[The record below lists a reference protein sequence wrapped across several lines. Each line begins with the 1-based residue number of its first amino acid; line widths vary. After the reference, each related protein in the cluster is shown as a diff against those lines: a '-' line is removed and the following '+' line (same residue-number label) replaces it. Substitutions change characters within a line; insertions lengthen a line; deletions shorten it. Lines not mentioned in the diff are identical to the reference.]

1 MMALAALSLNS
12 FSCFFEKPYDPDSQH
27 LPPLAGNLRAAL
39 LLHLEIQGLSGS
51 SLSTTDARWQ
61 MCWLALR
68 VSTGACYH
76 GGGS

>member
-51 SLSTTDARWQ
+51 KLKHYGCQ
-61 MCWLALR
+61 MADVL
-68 VSTGACYH
+68 VGP
-76 GGGS
+76 